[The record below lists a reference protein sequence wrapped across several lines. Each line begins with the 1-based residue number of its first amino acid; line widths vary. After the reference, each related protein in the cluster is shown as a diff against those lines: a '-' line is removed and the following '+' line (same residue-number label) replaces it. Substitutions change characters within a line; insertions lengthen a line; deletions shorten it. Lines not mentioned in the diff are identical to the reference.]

1 MATDYPT
8 TDTPIVDAAS
18 TVKEAIW
25 QATSRAWNEN
35 RSTSSDLSGAERYVS
50 AFRALMAL
58 ETPAKTL
65 LANLQDHDSDQGVVL
80 NDEARELAS
89 RVLSSV
95 PRAVADLT
103 EVDDGITEIFYPG
116 LSDEV
121 TAAMGADANV
131 SFYISRLLNNVD
143 AIEARADAAEHRQD
157 PPLDDPFGDEETR
170 RRAWATLA
178 WATMSP
184 MQREQREAEDRLFQI
199 MREHPRLDIT
209 RLEERFHIE
218 GTMSSDLVTEL
229 ESLLSVLAQVRSQL
243 VTVIKDNWSLRDLVE
258 RPQARTVEVTVGDVF
273 ANVSNSMIATRG
285 ARIERAV
292 NNVSP
297 TVAPE
302 VADALKAIGE
312 QIAKAND
319 SAAVSD
325 FESLTRELT
334 EPKLDKSRLRARWDA
349 LVSVLPGILSL
360 TEAVAEITA
369 LF

>member
-229 ESLLSVLAQVRSQL
+229 EVIAFGAGPSPIAARHGNQGQL
-243 VTVIKDNWSLRDLVE
+243 V
-258 RPQARTVEVTVGDVF
+258 
-273 ANVSNSMIATRG
+273 ATG
-285 ARIERAV
+285 
-292 NNVSP
+292 
-297 TVAPE
+297 
-302 VADALKAIGE
+302 LG
-312 QIAKAND
+312 
-319 SAAVSD
+319 
-325 FESLTRELT
+325 
-334 EPKLDKSRLRARWDA
+334 
-349 LVSVLPGILSL
+349 
-360 TEAVAEITA
+360 
-369 LF
+369 